1 MIEYMP
7 EMTITNGIYTYN
19 SEDPG
24 KGKQGKEY
32 HGRVVKVFRGYRIK
46 IPTYQDRR
54 NGEILPERS
63 DGLRSKAEASQ
74 LGLR

>member
-7 EMTITNGIYTYN
+7 EMTITSGIYTYS

-32 HGRVVKVFRGYRIK
+32 HGRVVKKVCRVYM
-46 IPTYQDRR
+46 QD
-54 NGEILPERS
+54 
-63 DGLRSKAEASQ
+63 
-74 LGLR
+74 